1 VSDVLVLGGGIVGVA
16 IAGELARRGA
26 QVTLVEARE
35 IGSGAT
41 RASAGMLAP
50 YTEAQPGTVLSALC
64 EEGLACYDEAVARA
78 RRDSGR
84 EVEYTRTGTVEVA
97 LDAGSA
103 EHFRDAAGALQ
114 ARNIEAVFFDAAA
127 SLAREPLLTRAT
139 LGSLDIAT
147 QGFVAVTPFLV
158 ALAAAAEGY
167 GARIVSGAKVERV
180 RRGASGIEVTTD
192 RGLFGAEHV
201 VMATGSWSG
210 RIEIE
215 GEARPDVRPV
225 RGQLLELRPRTPGP
239 ARILWGPRCYL
250 VPWASGA
257 LLVGATVEEV
267 GFDERATVDGV
278 AQLMTAA
285 IELVPA
291 LAEAT
296 FVEAR
301 VGLRPASG
309 DGLPIIG
316 QSPAIPGLV
325 YATGHYRNGV
335 LLAPL
340 TALIVADLVL
350 EGRRHFSLDAVGPS
364 RFATRPRP

>member
-1 VSDVLVLGGGIVGVA
+1 
-16 IAGELARRGA
+16 
-26 QVTLVEARE
+26 
-35 IGSGAT
+35 
-41 RASAGMLAP
+41 
-50 YTEAQPGTVLSALC
+50 
-64 EEGLACYDEAVARA
+64 
-78 RRDSGR
+78 
-84 EVEYTRTGTVEVA
+84 
-97 LDAGSA
+97 
-103 EHFRDAAGALQ
+103 
-114 ARNIEAVFFDAAA
+114 
-127 SLAREPLLTRAT
+127 
-139 LGSLDIAT
+139 
-147 QGFVAVTPFLV
+147 
-158 ALAAAAEGY
+158 
-167 GARIVSGAKVERV
+167 
-180 RRGASGIEVTTD
+180 
-192 RGLFGAEHV
+192 
-201 VMATGSWSG
+201 
-210 RIEIE
+210 
-215 GEARPDVRPV
+215 
-225 RGQLLELRPRTPGP
+225 
-239 ARILWGPRCYL
+239 